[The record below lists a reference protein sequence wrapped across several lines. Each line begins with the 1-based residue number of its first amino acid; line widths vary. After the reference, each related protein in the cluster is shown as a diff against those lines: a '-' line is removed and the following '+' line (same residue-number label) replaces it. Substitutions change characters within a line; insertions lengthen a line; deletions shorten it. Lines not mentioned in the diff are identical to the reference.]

1 MKKSTKENKSVYIM
15 SLEGA
20 DLYDHMHK
28 AKLFEE
34 DYVGMIPYSIELIK
48 LEKEMKVN
56 KLKIKEDKKTG
67 KRTTHAVI
75 NVKFKQ
81 KVKSGKEMIKLLN
94 KKIEGL
100 QDGDY
105 KTKLVEFVEVIK
117 SEQNLSKWNEV
128 KSNDLRK
135 DLYENGFTITKVDE
149 ETGEI
154 LSQDKYVVYK
164 RSSSKSRTGQCLF
177 ILEQLHEEMINWS
190 RMYLPFEKDMSVDL
204 ASLLA
209 YESLVGSSL
218 ESVITINPKNI
229 LIVDDVESKF
239 PQMCNVVRKNEETGF
254 LDSYY
259 EKTMVKN
266 SLFDGESLLE
276 STYFEEGISMQLLR
290 GHMFKSASFSTN
302 IQLFLED
309 NCPEGIEYDKWKIK
323 NMFNQ
328 PMLAKDI
335 HMICTPTSLK
345 ALKFSDVIG
354 KPVDMWNHWKK
365 LMKKDKFQMGV
376 VKHEKKSKRG
386 KDEEGNTLQQT
397 SYQMFNSLPL
407 SEETVSRLTVFEKEY
422 VNKLK
427 NDDDFFIEYIIKE
440 ANEIN
445 SNNMFA
451 DLYKIN
457 KDIVNTKV
465 FRSFRVKEV
474 HNYVKHIKKG
484 KIRTSGDYAVLL
496 GNGYEFLMHSISK
509 FNGTSMSLHE
519 NEIYTNLFGEDGF
532 DKEYVAFRNPHTS
545 PNNVL
550 IAKNVRDTNIEKYFN
565 LSRNIVCVNS
575 IDFAIQDTLSG
586 CDYDSDSMVIFN
598 DEDLIKAGKECFGK
612 YPVCIN
618 DVENKKKPYFLN
630 AKCHYEIDAELA
642 NSSKNIGRVV
652 NLGQEC
658 LSNYWDQLSKGK
670 SPKDLSELMKKVDV
684 MTILSGICI
693 DLAKKF
699 YAINIKSEV
708 ENVAK
713 SEWLSSLKPLFWT
726 SVSQNENIKNRVTK
740 FNCPM
745 DFLNVE
751 MDELEKASDHKDLSF
766 LQLLR
771 KHDISKG
778 NRKQEQ
784 DIIDD
789 VKKLTKK
796 VNQINSSKLDKK
808 ERFTKEKGAIQFY
821 SFSVAKKTVK
831 PNTMYAILVH
841 MVKSKDSSTTK
852 MLKVL
857 HETQREVFLDAF
869 KNN

>member
-1 MKKSTKENKSVYIM
+1 MKNLTKENKSVYIM

-20 DLYDHMHK
+20 DLFEHMHK
-28 AKLFEE
+28 SKSIEE
-34 DYVGMIPYSIELIK
+34 DYVGMIPYSLELIK
-48 LEKEMKVN
+48 LEKEMKAN

-81 KVKSGKEMIKLLN
+81 KIKSGKEMIKLLN
-94 KKIEGL
+94 KKIKEL
-100 QDGDY
+100 QNGEY
-105 KTKLVEFVEVIK
+105 KTKLEQFVEVIEA
-117 SEQNLSKWNEV
+117 EQDLPQWEEV
-128 KSNDLRK
+128 TSNILRK
-135 DLYENGFTITKVDE
+135 ELYEKGFTITKVDE

-154 LSQDKYVVYK
+154 LSQDKYLAYK

-177 ILEQLHEEMINWS
+177 ILEELYEEMINWS
-190 RMYLPFEKDMSVDL
+190 RMYLPFEKDMPVDL

-218 ESVITINPKNI
+218 ESTITINPKNI

-239 PQMCNVVRKNEETGF
+239 PQMCNVIRKDEETGF
-254 LDSYY
+254 LDSYH

-276 STYFEEGISMQLLR
+276 STYFEEGISMKLLR

-302 IQLFLED
+302 IQLFLKD
-309 NCPEGIEYDKWKIK
+309 NCPEGIEYDQWKIK

-328 PMLAKDI
+328 SMLAKDV

-365 LMKKDKFQMGV
+365 LMKQEKFQMGV
-376 VKHEKKSKRG
+376 VKHEKESKRG
-386 KDEEGNTLQQT
+386 SDANGNTLQQT

-407 SEETVSRLTVFEKEY
+407 SKETVSNLTVFEREY
-422 VNKLK
+422 INKLK
-427 NDDDFFIEYIIKE
+427 NDDEFFIEYIIKE

-465 FRSFRVKEV
+465 FRSFRAKEV

-496 GNGYEFLMHSISK
+496 GNGYEFLNHAIGK
-509 FNGTSMSLHE
+509 FNGESMSLHG
-519 NEIYTNLFGEDGF
+519 NEIYTNLFGENGF

-550 IAKNVRDTNIEKYFN
+550 IAKNVRDTNIERYFN
-565 LSRNIVCVNS
+565 LSKNIVCVNA
-575 IDFAIQDTLSG
+575 IKFAIQDILSG

-618 DVENKKKPYFLN
+618 DVKGTPNDYFLN
-630 AKCHYEIDAELA
+630 ADSHYKIDAELA

-658 LSNYWDQLSKGK
+658 LSNYWDQLAKGK
-670 SPKDLSELMKKVDV
+670 SPEDLSELMKKVDV

-713 SEWLSSLKPLFWT
+713 SKWLSSLKPLFWT
-726 SVSQNENIKNRVTK
+726 SVSQNENIKDRVTE
-740 FNCPM
+740 FQCPM
-745 DFLNVE
+745 DFLNLE
-751 MDELEKASDHKDLSF
+751 MSELEKGEDHKDVSF

-771 KHDISKG
+771 KHDITKG

-784 DIIDD
+784 DIVDD
-789 VKKLTKK
+789 VKKLVKK
-796 VNQINSSKLDKK
+796 VNQINSSKLDKN
-808 ERFTKEKGAIQFY
+808 ERFTKEKDAVRFY

-831 PNTMYAILVH
+831 PNTMYAMLVH
-841 MVKSKDSSTTK
+841 MIKSKDSSATK

-869 KNN
+869 KNK